1 MHSALPSLGLRPMD
15 LPPPLEGLE
24 ARVMD
29 EVWSHPD
36 ATVRDVMQA
45 VNAESSRERAYTTF
59 MTVLVRLHAKGL
71 LERRQEANVYHYTAA
86 ISHDEYA
93 RTRAQA
99 DVSALVEQHGDLAL
113 SEFAR
118 QVAGLDPE
126 RRAALERLA
135 FGRDS

>member
-1 MHSALPSLGLRPMD
+1 MD
-15 LPPPLEGLE
+15 APPPLEGLE
-24 ARVMD
+24 ARVME
-29 EVWSHPD
+29 EVWSHPG
-36 ATVRDVMQA
+36 ATVRDVMRA
-45 VNAESSRERAYTTF
+45 VNAESPRERAYTTF

-86 ISHDEYA
+86 ISRDEYA
-93 RTRAQA
+93 MVRTQA

-118 QVAGLDPE
+118 RVAALDPE

-135 FGRDS
+135 FGSEDR

>member
-1 MHSALPSLGLRPMD
+1 MMD
-15 LPPPLEGLE
+15 SPPPLEGLE
-24 ARVMD
+24 ARVME

-36 ATVRDVMQA
+36 ATVRDVMRA
-45 VNAESSRERAYTTF
+45 VNAETSRERAYTTF

-71 LERRQEANVYHYTAA
+71 VERRQEANVYHYTPA
-86 ISHDEYA
+86 ISREQYA

-99 DVSALVEQHGDLAL
+99 DVSALVAQHGDLAL

-135 FGRDS
+135 FGRD

>member
-1 MHSALPSLGLRPMD
+1 MD
-15 LPPPLEGLE
+15 PPPPLEGLE
-24 ARVMD
+24 ARVME

-36 ATVRDVMQA
+36 ATVRDVMRA
-45 VNAESSRERAYTTF
+45 VNAESPRERAYTTY

-71 LERRQEANVYHYTAA
+71 VERRQELNVYHYTAL
-86 ISHDEYA
+86 ISRDEYA
-93 RTRAQA
+93 LSRAQA

-135 FGRDS
+135 FGGSDSSRAGA